1 MHNWFFKVKMMTIL
15 DAKNSTDFHFI
26 SITIFSLF
34 LAVISRHC
42 KILKKSEKKSL
53 RILWHVQKNRQK
65 MTKGPSFLS
74 FKVYSTTS

>member
-15 DAKNSTDFHFI
+15 DAKNSTDFHFNHN
-26 SITIFSLF
+26 FYAFFWPLF
-34 LAVISRHC
+34 HDIV
-42 KILKKSEKKSL
+42 KFWKKSEKKSL

-74 FKVYSTTS
+74 FKVYSSTS

>member
-15 DAKNSTDFHFI
+15 DAKNSTDFHFNHN
-26 SITIFSLF
+26 FYAFF